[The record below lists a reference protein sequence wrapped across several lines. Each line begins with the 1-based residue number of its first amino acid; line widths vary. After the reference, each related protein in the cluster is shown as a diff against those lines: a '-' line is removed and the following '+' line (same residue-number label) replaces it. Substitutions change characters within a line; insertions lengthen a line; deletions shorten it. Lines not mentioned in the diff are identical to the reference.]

1 MKAGAKL
8 ESATTDAVRPQ
19 AELLKPYLVLR
30 HAHSTIAAKSRLDPR
45 RLVTHPRRTSLQH
58 FAKAISRDK
67 TVIKTALVAMTIVG
81 CDCDARLC
89 EYIGETPAKWSTI
102 ADCEAAMKSQM
113 LHERNFNYPLVSGIC
128 RTTQMPS
135 SQLAATASQPELTT
149 ATRAATD
156 PLPEELSDRPSIA
169 VGSQATATE
178 TEAATPAA
186 YESVVDGGRSV
197 LYRTNNGY
205 ALVKTDLGR
214 AASATI
220 GMAKRSA
227 TWLAAKMPA
236 GL

>member
-1 MKAGAKL
+1 
-8 ESATTDAVRPQ
+8 
-19 AELLKPYLVLR
+19 
-30 HAHSTIAAKSRLDPR
+30 
-45 RLVTHPRRTSLQH
+45 
-58 FAKAISRDK
+58 
-67 TVIKTALVAMTIVG
+67 VIKTALVAMTIVG

-128 RTTQMPS
+128 RTTQTPT

-149 ATRAATD
+149 ATQVATD
-156 PLPEELSDRPSIA
+156 PLPSELSHRPSVA
-169 VGSQATATE
+169 VGLQATAME
-178 TEAATPAA
+178 TEAARPVA
-186 YESVVDGGRSV
+186 YEEAVDGGRSV
-197 LYRTNNGY
+197 LYRTKNGY
-205 ALVKTDLGR
+205 AVVKTDLGR

-227 TWLAAKMPA
+227 NWLVAKMPD